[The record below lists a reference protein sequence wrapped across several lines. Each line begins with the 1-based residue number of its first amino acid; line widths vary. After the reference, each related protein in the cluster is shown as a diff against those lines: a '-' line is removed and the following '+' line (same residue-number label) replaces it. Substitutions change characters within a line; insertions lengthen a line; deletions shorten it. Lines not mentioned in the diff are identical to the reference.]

1 MKSVQNLTIK
11 NDLNELHKILEF
23 VKDFCGNEQLIGHT
37 PKATLIL
44 EELLTNVVSYGYD
57 DDAAHDISISL
68 AADASG
74 LEIIFEDDGKAF
86 DPLAAPKPNIDGS
99 IEERPIGGLGVY
111 LVVSMSDDIAY
122 VRDGNVNRLTMRL
135 NAS

>member
-1 MKSVQNLTIK
+1 MKSSQTLVVK
-11 NDLNELHKILEF
+11 NNLNELHKILEF
-23 VKDFCGNEQLIGHT
+23 VKDFCGSGRLIGFT

-57 DDAAHDISISL
+57 DDTEHAISISL
-68 AADASG
+68 AADDAG
-74 LEIIFEDDGKAF
+74 LQIIFEDDGRAF

-111 LVVSMSDDIAY
+111 LVVSMSDEINY
-122 VRDGNVNRLTMRL
+122 VREGDTNRLTMRL
-135 NAS
+135 NNA